1 MITIRKVVDKEY
13 ETIHDF
19 VRNEKF
25 NLQFNFVD
33 NGMLKVTILYCD
45 PITKGMSEIH
55 NFLFSQTKYLE
66 NYEEEQKFK
75 DDISSNPELF
85 FK

>member
-45 PITKGMSEIH
+45 SITKGI
-55 NFLFSQTKYLE
+55 
-66 NYEEEQKFK
+66 
-75 DDISSNPELF
+75 
-85 FK
+85 